1 MIKKILLLLMSSG
14 YSQSDTLAILNNRYH
29 LVKKIGKGA
38 TSTVYLGYDELEKSN
53 QLFAFK
59 ILRNS
64 ITINENETFKNE
76 AKTLSL
82 IENAN
87 IVHFYESG
95 TSLLK
100 KTNGKSKEV
109 SYIKT
114 EYLEHGDL
122 FDFVYY
128 PKKGLGE
135 NLGRLVLY
143 SIISGLEAIHNK
155 GFVHRDLKTE
165 NIMVNSSFN
174 IKIADFGFATK
185 IEGPNGNGKQNGFL
199 GTPAYAAPELLLKT
213 PYYGVCND
221 IFSLGVI
228 MFVVVT
234 GAMPFRLAVFN
245 DMFYSYIMKGDYEAF
260 WKKRNIKLS
269 QNFMQL
275 FNSMVAFDPIQR
287 PSLAEIKESKWM
299 SEGHYSIDN
308 FYLLREECVKRLNVV
323 QRKKAKKNTTS
334 KKK

>member
-64 ITINENETFKNE
+64 ITTNENETFKNE

-185 IEGPNGNGKQNGFL
+185 IEGPN
-199 GTPAYAAPELLLKT
+199 
-213 PYYGVCND
+213 
-221 IFSLGVI
+221 
-228 MFVVVT
+228 
-234 GAMPFRLAVFN
+234 
-245 DMFYSYIMKGDYEAF
+245 
-260 WKKRNIKLS
+260 
-269 QNFMQL
+269 
-275 FNSMVAFDPIQR
+275 
-287 PSLAEIKESKWM
+287 
-299 SEGHYSIDN
+299 
-308 FYLLREECVKRLNVV
+308 
-323 QRKKAKKNTTS
+323 
-334 KKK
+334 